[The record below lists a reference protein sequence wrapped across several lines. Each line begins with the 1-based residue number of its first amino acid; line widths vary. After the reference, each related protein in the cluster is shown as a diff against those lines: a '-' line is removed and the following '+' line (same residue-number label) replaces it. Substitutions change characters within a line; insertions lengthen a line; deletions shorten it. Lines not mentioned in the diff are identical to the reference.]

1 MPSHARAPP
10 LKRPP
15 SPPPKKKPAPSLS
28 SDSPFVIDNNAGGGF
43 VGDKD
48 VIALQVSKY
57 ESETSSGER
66 GEEKGQS
73 RRGRAR
79 GVRASARG
87 RPAAPLSFCSHA
99 RPPSHPLT
107 LSLFFLSGAGCVAG
121 IYSSSD
127 EVCIP
132 LPPYAQRSGPRRTIY
147 CDPATT
153 TAAIVTCGGLCPGLN
168 DVVQNIVFTLA
179 DYGVP
184 AGQVYGV
191 RYGLRGFYARGAK
204 PIELSPDRVQGIHLD
219 GGTILG
225 TSRGGADVPEIVRRL
240 SLWGVT
246 QLFVVGGN
254 GGNAAAHAIH
264 EECERQGVVASVVG
278 VPKSIDNDILLIDRC
293 FG

>member
-1 MPSHARAPP
+1 MS
-10 LKRPP
+10 
-15 SPPPKKKPAPSLS
+15 
-28 SDSPFVIDNNAGGGF
+28 
-43 VGDKD
+43 
-48 VIALQVSKY
+48 
-57 ESETSSGER
+57 
-66 GEEKGQS
+66 
-73 RRGRAR
+73 
-79 GVRASARG
+79 
-87 RPAAPLSFCSHA
+87 
-99 RPPSHPLT
+99 
-107 LSLFFLSGAGCVAG
+107 G

-132 LPPYAQRSGPRRTIY
+132 LPPYAQRSGPRRTIFA
-147 CDPATT
+147 DPATT
-153 TAAIVTCGGLCPGLN
+153 TAAVVTCGGLCPGLN

-184 AGQVYGV
+184 PGQVYGV
-191 RYGLRGFYARGAK
+191 RYGLRGFYSRGVK
-204 PIELSPDRVQGIHLD
+204 PVDLSPDRVQGIHLD

-246 QLFVVGGN
+246 QLYVVGGN

-264 EECERQGVVASVVG
+264 EECERQGVVVSVVG

>member
-1 MPSHARAPP
+1 MHACPLTPLSPPHPSRQSQPRTTSSRSSTCAATCSHGERERGGERKGERRDGPFPLALSVPSHARAPP

-107 LSLFFLSGAGCVAG
+107 LSLFFLAGAGCVAG
-121 IYSSSD
+121 SGRATGVELSHCTQRRLC
-127 EVCIP
+127 ELVLVGP
-132 LPPYAQRSGPRRTIY
+132 AAHGLLAQR
-147 CDPATT
+147 
-153 TAAIVTCGGLCPGLN
+153 
-168 DVVQNIVFTLA
+168 
-179 DYGVP
+179 
-184 AGQVYGV
+184 
-191 RYGLRGFYARGAK
+191 
-204 PIELSPDRVQGIHLD
+204 
-219 GGTILG
+219 
-225 TSRGGADVPEIVRRL
+225 
-240 SLWGVT
+240 
-246 QLFVVGGN
+246 
-254 GGNAAAHAIH
+254 
-264 EECERQGVVASVVG
+264 
-278 VPKSIDNDILLIDRC
+278 
-293 FG
+293 